1 MIDELKKDTITVLNT
16 LDLPVMVVFG
26 NQDTW
31 KVKTEGTTEAAS
43 KFGILEYQ
51 KVTLLPV

>member
-16 LDLPVMVVFG
+16 LDLPVMIVFG

-31 KVKTEGTTEAAS
+31 KIRTEGTPEVES

-51 KVTLLPV
+51 KVTLPV